1 MQCDMNQ
8 FHQAPP
14 FLEDLDINMDI
25 QDHIEI
31 PRQELEDSG
40 CQGCRGNDEIEED
53 FGLDSTFLSNMDFN
67 QSIAPF
73 NFEEDLEMQENDGF
87 ETFYFGNQTL
97 PNNKQAIN
105 SQEDHSAFE
114 DPLEI

>member
-1 MQCDMNQ
+1 
-8 FHQAPP
+8 
-14 FLEDLDINMDI
+14 
-25 QDHIEI
+25 
-31 PRQELEDSG
+31 
-40 CQGCRGNDEIEED
+40 
-53 FGLDSTFLSNMDFN
+53 MDFN